1 MSSDMFFI
9 EIFSPNNSCEGNTF
23 PNFTRIFLFLFC
35 SFFLLKKRESH
46 SDAAREAINSVCDA
60 ICNKKKKEKTK
71 PANKKKVISVKK
83 NAFCVDETVLTVVKA
98 LAGWVYVLW
107 GL

>member
-9 EIFSPNNSCEGNTF
+9 EIFSPGQQLQGKYIFQLYKDFS
-23 PNFTRIFLFLFC
+23 FLFFIF
-35 SFFLLKKRESH
+35 SLKIKRESH
-46 SDAAREAINSVCDA
+46 SDAARRTINSFCDA
-60 ICNKKKKEKTK
+60 ICNKIKKKTSKQ
-71 PANKKKVISVKK
+71 KKVISVEK